1 MIRRLLK
8 KEDTTLHTQ
17 VIAAQQGDKEARE
30 DLISQYQPFVA
41 KCASEVCKR
50 YINPSQDDEFSIG
63 LIAFNDAIDSYATD
77 KGAAFLSFAKL
88 IIKRRIIDYIR
99 QQKSHVS
106 VTSLDETYENEEQM
120 ENPAEIKLSRE
131 KFLEETESWY
141 RKEEIRELQS
151 QLRKFRLT
159 FEEITESAPKHRD
172 ARESAV
178 QVARI
183 IYEDDELCSK
193 VLQKGRLP
201 IKDLNGKVS
210 VSKKTLERNRKYIIA
225 LVLILSGEYVYLKEY
240 LKEVKV

>member
-17 VIAAQQGDKEARE
+17 VIAAQQGDNEARD
-30 DLISQYQPFVA
+30 DLISQYQPFIA

-99 QQKSHVS
+99 QQKAHIS
-106 VTSLDETYENEEQM
+106 VASLDETYENEEQM
-120 ENPAEIKLSRE
+120 ENPAEIQISRE
-131 KFLEETESWY
+131 KFTEETEAWY
-141 RKEEIRELQS
+141 RREEIRELQV
-151 QLRKFRLT
+151 QLRRFRLT
-159 FEEITESAPKHRD
+159 FEDITEAAPKHKD
-172 ARESAV
+172 ARESAM

-183 IYEDDELCSK
+183 VHGDKCLRSK
-193 VLQKGRLP
+193 VLDKGRLP
-201 IKDLNGKVS
+201 IKDLDGKVS

-225 LVLILSGEYVYLKEY
+225 LVLILSGDYVYLKEY
-240 LKEVKV
+240 LKEV